1 MEVVLLK
8 KAQKDR
14 DYWKQTGNV
23 KIMKRITEPLKD
35 IEQHPFTGKGKP
47 EPLKGNLQGKWSRR
61 ITDEHRMVYSI
72 SSGRIYVYVFSLRG
86 HYV

>member
-23 KIMKRITEPLKD
+23 KIIKRITELLKD

-47 EPLKGNLQGKWSRR
+47 EPRAHICVCLFVER
-61 ITDEHRMVYSI
+61 
-72 SSGRIYVYVFSLRG
+72 SLRLILYSNTCFNMACFIAS
-86 HYV
+86 HS

>member
-23 KIMKRITEPLKD
+23 KIMKRITELLKD

-47 EPLKGNLQGKWSRR
+47 EPLKGTFRASGAAVSPMSTAWFTPLLVSENNLK
-61 ITDEHRMVYSI
+61 E
-72 SSGRIYVYVFSLRG
+72 LE
-86 HYV
+86 